1 MAFKFKVKKRPSM
14 GQAVAASFASGVGQG
29 IQAGGQAALQHMIK
43 ERAAKKDSAN
53 KELNTFNNLISGL
66 PQTPENRAS
75 ILRSRVSIMKGDIN
89 AIDAMDAIGL
99 SDIDYQTVAEVRQ
112 NRKDEE
118 SIEDRSRIISERKK
132 KDEKI
137 STKEMVVAGEALDAS
152 VKRKLGMGAPTPT
165 PLEVEQRTAQSRLNL
180 GLTTASP
187 KDKITKNQELNAL
200 EEAIKGA
207 KTSMILANNDPVKK
221 EAIQK
226 QLTKFEARRDTLL
239 LDSTIS
245 SKPKIDY

>member
-1 MAFKFKVKKRPSM
+1 M
-14 GQAVAASFASGVGQG
+14 GQAVAASFASGLGQG

-75 ILRSRVSIMKGDIN
+75 ILRARVSIMKGDIN
-89 AIDAMDAIGL
+89 AIDAMDAMGL

-112 NRKDEE
+112 DRKDEE
-118 SIEDRSRIISERKK
+118 SIEDRSRIISKRDREDAQRTELETKK
-132 KDEKI
+132 EIIDVDEAVQR
-137 STKEMVVAGEALDAS
+137 EM
-152 VKRKLGMGAPTPT
+152 GMSMPTPT
-165 PLEVEQRTAQSRLNL
+165 PLEVEERTAQSRLNL

-207 KTSMILANNDPVKK
+207 KNSLILAHNDPIKK

-245 SKPKIDY
+245 SKPKIEY